1 MSIMEWPLCSR
12 REPYRRPRCEQAN
25 AVTDFRPTR
34 APRGRLVR
42 LGIFLDT
49 RNAPNRLR
57 EVARMCDGAGI
68 EALWVRDHLA
78 PPDAEPRLEAW
89 TALTLAGMVAARP
102 RIGAILNAAFRP
114 PGTLAAMAGTLDAA
128 LGGRLELGLS
138 AGWLERENL
147 AFGFDFPEPGAR
159 ARRVERYATILRGLL
174 EGYPVVV
181 GGSDDAAPAELGVAS
196 PQAGGPRISVE
207 AISPEQMDVAVA
219 VADDVLIPAAA
230 VKDVGDAVR
239 HVRRA
244 CERGERDPASLGIAL
259 EVPVSIGRTV
269 AEAQARAESEPLFQT
284 VGPPWEVGLFGT
296 LEQCQERVIELA
308 HAGIADLRCVLPNS
322 PDVHDVI
329 AQLTAMAIGTVD
341 VLSPGT
347 PRSKSP
353 DPPSTWGGRS
363 SRRVE
368 PESG

>member
-1 MSIMEWPLCSR
+1 M
-12 REPYRRPRCEQAN
+12 A
-25 AVTDFRPTR
+25 AV
-34 APRGRLVR
+34 
-42 LGIFLDT
+42 
-49 RNAPNRLR
+49 
-57 EVARMCDGAGI
+57 
-68 EALWVRDHLA
+68 
-78 PPDAEPRLEAW
+78 
-89 TALTLAGMVAARP
+89 RP

-174 EGYPVVV
+174 EGHPVVV
-181 GGSDDAAPAELGVAS
+181 GGSDEVAPAELGVAS

-308 HAGIADLRCVLPNS
+308 HAGVADLRCVLPNS

-353 DPPSTWGGRS
+353 DPPSTWGGRP